1 MQRPRFSG
9 WTIGPTLFKFLEG
22 ILKPGMRTIECG
34 SGLSTWLFL
43 NKGCV
48 HIALEHKKEFAFNHP
63 CVIVSELVG
72 IPPWYRVWPKDGPYD
87 VVLVDGPNVEASSR
101 LGVIKCL
108 DFWVGDNTAII
119 LDDTE
124 RSDEAVLAGLLQRF
138 LKRHKRIDLF
148 PQHKLDRQKLATVF
162 LPADQANGL
171 QVPTQ

>member
-1 MQRPRFSG
+1 LAFRPG
-9 WTIGPTLFKFLEG
+9 TAYGQKMVPTTLFL
-22 ILKPGMRTIECG
+22 LT
-34 SGLSTWLFL
+34 
-43 NKGCV
+43 V
-48 HIALEHKKEFAFNHP
+48 
-63 CVIVSELVG
+63 
-72 IPPWYRVWPKDGPYD
+72 
-87 VVLVDGPNVEASSR
+87 PNVEASSR

-124 RSDEAVLAGLLQRF
+124 RSDEVVLAGLLERF

-148 PQHKLDRQKLATVF
+148 PQHKLDHQKLATVF